1 MSSPS
6 RRGLGLILDFKKSP
20 PKRKPS
26 ATFVHHRHSVSALHA
41 EPFLTTDSTADLASS
56 TAWTDWW
63 KSLLSPSNSTSEE
76 PSSEATSGTLKPSP
90 HKSRFSFLSGDLV
103 LMGGFYGS
111 YLKNA
116 TTSIRDWLTLDVLL
130 GFKSTSISLPLD
142 LLLEKNDMKHVAD
155 TMLERIGLID
165 LCSQLVRELKS
176 WEAESGGSFRFDQ
189 FAYDWRQDG
198 QTAAQELIECVE
210 KKFLSNGGKPVTI
223 VARKILFSD

>member
-1 MSSPS
+1 MS
-6 RRGLGLILDFKKSP
+6 RRGLGLLLDFTKSP
-20 PKRKPS
+20 PKRKS
-26 ATFVHHRHSVSALHA
+26 SIHHRHSVTALHA
-41 EPFLTTDSTADLASS
+41 EPFLTTPDSTHLASWTTWWKALLLPSSS
-56 TAWTDWW
+56 TA
-63 KSLLSPSNSTSEE
+63 KE
-76 PSSEATSGTLKPSP
+76 PRDASAETQTPSP

-130 GFKSTSISLPLD
+130 GFKSTNIALPLD
-142 LLLEKNDMKHVAD
+142 VLLEKNDMKHVAD

-176 WEAESGGSFRFDQ
+176 WEIESRGSFRFDQ

-210 KKFLSNGGKPVTI
+210 KKFLLNGGKPVTI
-223 VARKILFSD
+223 VARKLLFFFN